1 MAKGILLEAG
11 TNEMELLIF
20 QLDGTVFGVNVAK
33 VRELIPYTQTR
44 SIPGAPAAIAG
55 SFQLREQVLTL
66 VSLREYLGIKEPP
79 GEDQKPLI
87 IVIEFNDLRCG
98 VLVDGVE
105 MIHRLRWE
113 QIEPPSAYLVQHNVP
128 ITSVAR
134 IGDRVALVLDFERI
148 VGELL
153 GHGGMEIEEV
163 EDPPEIPERSVAR
176 VLIADDSPLVRQA
189 VARVLRNA
197 GYKDVTICSD
207 GQEAWETIE
216 RTAAGTDGLPYDLVL
231 TDIEMPRMD
240 GLHLTARIKERP
252 EWNLMPVVLFS
263 SLVRSDTA
271 ERWRSVGADA
281 QITKFDQESL
291 VASVEECLAKVRL
304 GNRA

>member
-11 TNEMELLIF
+11 TNEMELLVF
-20 QLDGTVFGVNVAK
+20 QINGSIFGVNVAK
-33 VRELIPYTQTR
+33 VRELIPYTETR

-66 VSLREYLGIKEPP
+66 IDLRTHLRIEEPREE
-79 GEDQKPLI
+79 GQKPLI
-87 IVIEFNDLRCG
+87 IVIEFNDLCCG

-113 QIEPPSAYLVQHNVP
+113 QIEPPSAYLVQHDVP

-134 IGDRVALVLDFERI
+134 IEERVVLVLDFERI

-153 GHGGMEIEEV
+153 GHGGIEIEEV
-163 EDPPEIPERSVAR
+163 DSPPEVPERSATR

-197 GYKDVTICSD
+197 GYQNVVICSD
-207 GQEAWETIE
+207 GKEAWETIE
-216 RTAAGTDGLPYDLVL
+216 KQAAEGPEELPFDIVL

-240 GLHLTARIKERP
+240 GLHLTARIKEHA
-252 EWNLMPVVLFS
+252 EWNAMPVVLFS
-263 SLVRSDTA
+263 SLVRNDTA
-271 ERWRSVGADA
+271 ERWRTVGADA
-281 QITKFDQESL
+281 QITKFDQDSL
-291 VASVEECLAKVRL
+291 VQAVEDCLADVRQP
-304 GNRA
+304 G